1 MHLFRNKIIDSLY
14 FVPIAFN
21 SDQIPQRHYCDRS
34 FVELRQYDDIT
45 DYLLRAVDIESNK
58 AV

>member
-1 MHLFRNKIIDSLY
+1 MSVI
-14 FVPIAFN
+14 VPIAFN
-21 SDQIPQRHYCDRS
+21 SDQISQRDYYDRL

-45 DYLLRAVDIESNK
+45 DYLLRAIDVESNN

>member
-1 MHLFRNKIIDSLY
+1 MSVI
-14 FVPIAFN
+14 VPIAFN
-21 SDQIPQRHYCDRS
+21 SDQIPQRDYYDRL

-45 DYLLRAVDIESNK
+45 DYLLRAIDVESNN